1 MDTGVALVNAY
12 LRFNGYVVMPEQP
25 ILVGEGKPWRYHT
38 ATDIDIIAV
47 RFPNAAVVVPRNR
60 PQIARASDDL
70 QLEVDPLLGVR
81 EGAVDVLIAEVK
93 EGRPRLNAALREA
106 DVLYAALRRVDPGF
120 DEPIEKAVARLIE
133 HGAATLKAGG
143 RKWRIRLAAFG
154 DGEPIREGGTF
165 TVIPLQQVM
174 LYVMKCMEEHREV
187 WRDVQFGDPVLDM
200 LHLLDKLGL
209 TRQQPRSDHELAAA
223 AGAAERLNGVPRSG
237 GGNRREAGGDSA
249 VAAIAP
255 GGTIPLSG
263 PRPEL
268 DREEAP
274 GEDDSIGRG

>member
-47 RFPNAAVVVPRNR
+47 RFPNAAVVVPRTR
-60 PQIARASDDL
+60 PQVERASDDL
-70 QLEVDPLLGVR
+70 QLEVDPLLAVR
-81 EGAVDVLIAEVK
+81 EGTVDVLIAEVK

-120 DEPIEKAVARLIE
+120 DEAIEKAVARLIE
-133 HGAATLKAGG
+133 HGEATLKAGG

-154 DGEPIREGGTF
+154 DGEPIREGGTY
-165 TVIPLQQVM
+165 TVIPLQRVM

-209 TRQQPRSDHELAAA
+209 TRQQPRSEQEVAAS
-223 AGAAERLNGVPRSG
+223 GLAAERLNGARRGDGGSRSG
-237 GGNRREAGGDSA
+237 ADA
-249 VAAIAP
+249 DAALAATAP
-255 GGTIPLSG
+255 GGTIPVTG

-274 GEDDSIGRG
+274 GEDDSIGRD